1 MSDEQDPTPEETA
14 PAAPVGLDLVPEN
27 PDAALAELR
36 RERDELREALLRKR
50 ADFDNYRKRV
60 ERDRQAAA
68 VEIEAGLLRELV
80 PSLDNLDA
88 ALAGVAV
95 DPVLRQGVEL
105 TRRELLS
112 VLEARGLVVDEP
124 VGLAFDPHRHQA
136 VSHEAAPGF
145 AEGTV
150 VAVFRKGYTYR
161 DRLLRPAMV
170 KVSKGEEAPAAP
182 SDDGADAVH

>member
-1 MSDEQDPTPEETA
+1 VSDEQDSAPEE
-14 PAAPVGLDLVPEN
+14 AAAAAAVGLDLVPES
-27 PDAALAELR
+27 PEAALAELR

-50 ADFDNYRKRV
+50 ADFDNFRKRV
-60 ERDRQAAA
+60 ERDRQSAA

-124 VGLAFDPHRHQA
+124 VGLPFDPHRHQA

-145 AEGTV
+145 ADGTV

-170 KVSKGEEAPAAP
+170 KVAKGEEAP
-182 SDDGADAVH
+182 SDDGSDAVH